1 MAMRLSIPESKIIF
15 QRRITVKTFILMT
28 KLSPE
33 VSKQVKDRAKLG
45 RAWLEQV
52 REKCPE
58 VKFLT
63 HYALLGP
70 YDFLD
75 IYEAPDEEIAAKV
88 SMISL
93 ANGALQ
99 AESWMA
105 IPYTRFVELTGEI

>member
-1 MAMRLSIPESKIIF
+1 M
-15 QRRITVKTFILMT
+15 QTFILMT

-33 VSKQVKDRAKLG
+33 VARQVKNRAKLG

-52 REKCPE
+52 KRKCPE
-58 VKFLT
+58 VKFIA

-75 IYEAPDEEIAAKV
+75 IYEAPNEEIAAKV

-93 ANGALQ
+93 SKGALQ
-99 AESWMA
+99 AESWTA
-105 IPYTRFVELTGEI
+105 IPYKRFLKLTEEI